1 MSYGYKGISNDTQ
14 MRQRIAKP
22 YMIFPPAF
30 SPAELTTIENHC
42 KTVSPLS
49 MGMAGDEKKFDES
62 VERKFRVSNLNFHTP
77 NDSKLK
83 FVFERLNGVFDF
95 VNSNYFNFDI
105 NGYDYFQYAEYDA
118 KESGRYDWHMDLIT
132 ETIPPNMY
140 DTRKLSMS
148 MLLNTPEVD
157 FGGGEF
163 QIFRSDEEIVPLE
176 KGEIL
181 MFPSFMIHR
190 VKPVTRGIRKSLV
203 IWASGPG
210 FK

>member
-1 MSYGYKGISNDTQ
+1 MKIDINEIS
-14 MRQRIAKP
+14 KV
-22 YMIFPPAF
+22 Y
-30 SPAELTTIENHC
+30 
-42 KTVSPLS
+42 
-49 MGMAGDEKKFDES
+49 
-62 VERKFRVSNLNFHTP
+62 
-77 NDSKLK
+77 
-83 FVFERLNGVFDF
+83 
-95 VNSNYFNFDI
+95 NFDI
-105 NGYDYFQYAEYDA
+105 NGYDHFQYAEYDA
-118 KESGRYDWHMDLIT
+118 KESGRYNWHMDLGLDAFSENVYST
-132 ETIPPNMY
+132 G
-140 DTRKLSMS
+140 KLSMS